1 MSILPGAQ
9 VQKKHGRASVMA
21 AEAQKKA
28 SEVNRRVGGKPKKG
42 GMLSKSAMAAGG
54 TKSPSAGSAKKG
66 SKSKGRGMS
75 NRLWKSVVEI

>member
-28 SEVNRRVGGKPKKG
+28 SEVSKRVGGKPKKG
-42 GMLSKSAMAAGG
+42 RMLSESFMEAREI
-54 TKSPSAGSAKKG
+54 KSPSAGSAKKG
-66 SKSKGRGMS
+66 SKSKGR
-75 NRLWKSVVEI
+75 NWLWKSVIEI